1 MRTCQTAV
9 LTARVTSPS
18 RCRAG
23 GCART
28 SPSPPAGRALR
39 TGLSTDSSRGSHVT
53 AANGLGRRE
62 GPSRPPME
70 MFWFQ
75 PERDRRQVPTSP
87 PAPAASCCSPAR
99 ELGQRR
105 LVPCRRVPTP
115 TRDWTGRGSG
125 PEAFGDAVRSVH
137 PPTLDCFHTPVSSA
151 IERRGEG
158 KGEPCQQWTGLFFTL
173 LSFYFSLWQE
183 KVS

>member
-1 MRTCQTAV
+1 MDGPALLLRQGV
-9 LTARVTSPS
+9 P
-18 RCRAG
+18 
-23 GCART
+23 CARGCPLTPLAAAT
-28 SPSPPAGRALR
+28 SQRPTDSADEKGLLALR
-39 TGLSTDSSRGSHVT
+39 WRCFGSSQSETDVR
-53 AANGLGRRE
+53 
-62 GPSRPPME
+62 SRPP
-70 MFWFQ
+70 
-75 PERDRRQVPTSP
+75 P